1 MASIKLKGDVSGEVT
16 IQAPSVAGTTTYNLS
31 TAGGDVLATG
41 DIGTTV
47 QGYDADTAK
56 YDDTTANFTG
66 TLQNNGNNVLN
77 TTSTLSSSNLS
88 GPLPAID
95 GSSLTGVGNETI
107 TLSGDV
113 SGSGTTAINVTVA
126 DDSHNHII
134 SNVDGLQSALDSKVD
149 SGNVV
154 QVVQSYSSSPQA
166 LGANAW
172 RDIGG
177 LNLTITPQSTANKIL
192 LLISFN
198 GTANDNSANTF
209 RLLRS
214 GTQVYGSGGTNGG
227 FRTWGNASYM
237 RPAIVGANFNIYDS
251 PNTTSARNYKV
262 QGYANNT
269 FYINRNYGGETLG
282 GYYGTVSMIA
292 LEIKG

>member
-1 MASIKLKGDVSGEVT
+1 MATTINSNTTDGLVITPDTSGEVKIQSNGTDVVTFDSNGMNMASGMT
-16 IQAPSVAGTTTYNLS
+16 I
-31 TAGGDVLATG
+31 DAT
-41 DIGTTV
+41 
-47 QGYDADTAK
+47 K
-56 YDDTTANFTG
+56 LTG
-66 TLQNNGNNVLN
+66 N
-77 TTSTLSSSNLS
+77 
-88 GPLPAID
+88 LPAID
-95 GSSLTGVGNETI
+95 GSALTNLPTP
-107 TLSGDV
+107 
-113 SGSGTTAINVTVA
+113 SGT
-126 DDSHNHII
+126 
-134 SNVDGLQSALDSKVD
+134 
-149 SGNVV
+149 VV

-177 LNLTITPQSTANKIL
+177 LNLTITPQSASNKIL

-214 GTQVYGSGGTNGG
+214 GTQIYGSGGTNGG

-269 FYINRNYGGETLG
+269 WYINRNYGAEALA